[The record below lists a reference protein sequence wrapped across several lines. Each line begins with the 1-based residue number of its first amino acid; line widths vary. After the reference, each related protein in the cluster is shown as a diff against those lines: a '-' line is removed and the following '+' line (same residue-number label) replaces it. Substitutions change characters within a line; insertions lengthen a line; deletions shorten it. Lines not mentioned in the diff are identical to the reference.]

1 MSNNLLIY
9 GGSFGGFLQRES
21 LMWTSLAGSLIEV
34 KGKEWYSLRFHVYA
48 LKNIVIPNESNR
60 PRLL

>member
-1 MSNNLLIY
+1 
-9 GGSFGGFLQRES
+9 
-21 LMWTSLAGSLIEV
+21 MWTSLAGSLIEV
-34 KGKEWYSLRFHVYA
+34 KGKEWYPLRFHVYA